1 MEGPGEGEV
10 FLGKRCCLLS
20 VLHSGYCKQTLG
32 EQWGRALPTIVSS
45 VWEVEDSFWRGRVL
59 QLGRKEPEFDGK
71 CERRPAW

>member
-32 EQWGRALPTIVSS
+32 ERWGRALPTICKLGVG
-45 VWEVEDSFWRGRVL
+45 GRR
-59 QLGRKEPEFDGK
+59 QLLAGECVAAWKEGA
-71 CERRPAW
+71 RV